1 MKKCV
6 SVILTAAILLT
17 VVFCAVPAAAAQT
30 KVEEVAQYSY
40 KIIPLLQPF
49 NEYFFVKT
57 DNPNPK
63 SFRFI
68 DQTTVYDGKGYISFC
83 GLAFAD
89 IHYDNPET
97 LRVNGG
103 YIFSAYCDDVDGGEI
118 MLQAA
123 NVKKRVRIPGL

>member
-30 KVEEVAQYSY
+30 IAEEVAQYSY
-40 KIIPLLQPF
+40 KITPLLQPF
-49 NEYFFVKT
+49 NQFFFVKT

-68 DQTTVYDGKGYISFC
+68 DRARQEAAHG
-83 GLAFAD
+83 
-89 IHYDNPET
+89 H
-97 LRVNGG
+97 
-103 YIFSAYCDDVDGGEI
+103 DDFYT
-118 MLQAA
+118 
-123 NVKKRVRIPGL
+123 RSCF